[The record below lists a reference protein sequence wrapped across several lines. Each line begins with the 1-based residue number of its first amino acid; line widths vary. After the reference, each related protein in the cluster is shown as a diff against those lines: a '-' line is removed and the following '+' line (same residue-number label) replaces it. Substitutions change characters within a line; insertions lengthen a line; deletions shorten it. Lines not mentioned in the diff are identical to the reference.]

1 MRIQAG
7 LAVVCGMA
15 AMLISGPALLT
26 GPASAAGREAR
37 DACSFLSQN
46 KIGAVLGVAIDAG
59 RHIGP
64 GSALCGWGEPDDPN
78 HSGKHV
84 LLTIYRAVGKLSPV
98 ERFESGKTP
107 IQGIEKT
114 PVNGIGDEAYY
125 IDTPGFGL
133 GLNVKKGSF
142 AFQVKVFG
150 FSPEMTRSFERSL
163 AKDVLARL

>member
-1 MRIQAG
+1 MRSQAG
-7 LAVVCGMA
+7 MALICGMVF
-15 AMLISGPALLT
+15 ALPGSL
-26 GPASAAGREAR
+26 ANAAGR

-46 KIGAVLGVAIDAG
+46 RISALLGLPIDAG
-59 RHIGP
+59 RNIGP
-64 GSALCGWGEPDDPN
+64 SSALCGWGEPNDPS

-84 LLTIYRAVGKLSPV
+84 LLTIYRAVGKISPV
-98 ERFESGKTP
+98 ERFENGKTP

-133 GLNVKKGSF
+133 GLNVKRGNF

-150 FSPEMTRSFERSL
+150 FSAEMTKMLENSL
-163 AKDVLARL
+163 AHEVLTKL

>member
-1 MRIQAG
+1 MRCQAG
-7 LAVVCGMA
+7 MAVICGVVFA
-15 AMLISGPALLT
+15 LQSGV
-26 GPASAAGREAR
+26 ASAAGKEAR
-37 DACSFLSQN
+37 DACSFLSEN
-46 KIGAVLGVAIDAG
+46 KLGEILGLPIDAG

-64 GSALCGWGEPDDPN
+64 GSALCGWGEPNDPD

-98 ERFESGKTP
+98 ERFENGKMP

-114 PVNGIGDEAYY
+114 PVSGIGDDAYY

-133 GLNVKKGSF
+133 GLNVKKGNF

-150 FSPEMTRSFERSL
+150 FSPQMTKTIEHSL
-163 AKDVLARL
+163 AQDVLAKL